1 MKAPVTMNQKDFA
14 YLAELLRRR
23 SGLLLTQQKAHLVEG
38 RLAPVMRRFGFKDS
52 ASLMRELRHD
62 HEALAI
68 AVIEAMTTND
78 SAFLRDRKTFEEFRD
93 IVLPDLLIKRAADK
107 RLRIWCAACAA
118 GQEPYSIA
126 MILDDGKLLAQGWTI
141 DLIATDLNSQMI
153 ARAEEGLYSQF
164 EVQRGLPIRRLVRN
178 FTQEGTN
185 WRISENLRRMV
196 RFRTFNLLDSFGW
209 LMEMDVVFCRNVL
222 MYFDQKTRVS
232 VIDRIA
238 DMLAPDGAL
247 LVGPAESIS
256 GLTGGFVQTDNAPGL
271 YYRFKHLPLLQRRAA
286 G

>member
-1 MKAPVTMNQKDFA
+1 
-14 YLAELLRRR
+14 
-23 SGLLLTQQKAHLVEG
+23 
-38 RLAPVMRRFGFKDS
+38 
-52 ASLMRELRHD
+52 
-62 HEALAI
+62 
-68 AVIEAMTTND
+68 
-78 SAFLRDRKTFEEFRD
+78 
-93 IVLPDLLIKRAADK
+93 
-107 RLRIWCAACAA
+107 
-118 GQEPYSIA
+118 
-126 MILDDGKLLAQGWTI
+126 
-141 DLIATDLNSQMI
+141 
-153 ARAEEGLYSQF
+153 
-164 EVQRGLPIRRLVRN
+164 VQCGLPIRRLVRN
-178 FTQEGTN
+178 FTQEGSN

-196 RFRTFNLLDSFGW
+196 TFRTFNLLDSFGW